1 MRKIRIAH
9 IGCNK
14 NSHAPQIFTSLK
26 EQSELFEIVGYT
38 LPEDEGVT
46 GGAERLAKFQGY
58 REMVCFLTGNDL
70 FGVTLGRNDFLC
82 DKSFTASATLL
93 TICQTGFGAGR
104 SLTRNSFLG
113 MAK

>member
-1 MRKIRIAH
+1 MQNNGMRKIRIAH

-46 GGAERLAKFQGY
+46 GGAQDGLMFLLASHQYSGILRY
-58 REMVCFLTGNDL
+58 CG
-70 FGVTLGRNDFLC
+70 
-82 DKSFTASATLL
+82 
-93 TICQTGFGAGR
+93 GR
-104 SLTRNSFLG
+104 SLCVQASSAGAPPGPNLYVRCHL
-113 MAK
+113 